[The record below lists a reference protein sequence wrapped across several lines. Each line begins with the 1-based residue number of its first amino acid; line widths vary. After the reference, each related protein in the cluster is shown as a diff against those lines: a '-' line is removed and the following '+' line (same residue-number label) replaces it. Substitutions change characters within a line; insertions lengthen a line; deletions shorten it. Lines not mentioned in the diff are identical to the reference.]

1 MSAKSQ
7 PAGIAFRKHD
17 HSRCQRA
24 AQTRIR
30 ALFESQNLRL
40 TQRRREVLEILLASH
55 QPLGAYDI
63 LELMNRSGEGARVAP
78 PIVYRALDFL
88 MQAGVI
94 HRIESKNAYISCA
107 SPGHQHGAQPTGAS
121 VGVDRDRHAGRARV
135 GQSIVSERWS
145 RGGGA
150 RRSSADR
157 LEVREG
163 EHEEVEPIDR
173 PPFSIEPI

>member
-24 AQTRIR
+24 AQARIR
-30 ALFESQNLRL
+30 ALFEAQNLRL

-107 SPGHQHGAQPTGAS
+107 SPGHQHGAQFLICRDCDRVAELDHS
-121 VGVDRDRHAGRARV
+121 DRDLLA
-135 GQSIVSERWS
+135 E
-145 RGGGA
+145 
-150 RRSSADR
+150 ADN
-157 LEVREG
+157 LGFTVD
-163 EHEEVEPIDR
+163 HSV
-173 PPFSIEPI
+173 IEITGVCAECRKDES